1 MEKFVRFWVIY
12 WIFSFFSFCYHLL
25 CFDFCFC
32 FISWFC
38 IGIASSAVGLKVFV
52 TTGSIKKYKSMISK
66 KKKKH
71 DKIVLLAKTKS
82 ITIEV
87 LISKALIDLNI
98 SHDEFI
104 LVIGVLKEC
113 SNMNEEL
120 DNYDRWLWCPQNKV
134 N

>member
-1 MEKFVRFWVIY
+1 
-12 WIFSFFSFCYHLL
+12 
-25 CFDFCFC
+25 
-32 FISWFC
+32 
-38 IGIASSAVGLKVFV
+38 
-52 TTGSIKKYKSMISK
+52 MISK

-87 LISKALIDLNI
+87 LISKTLIDLNI

-120 DNYDRWLWCPQNKV
+120 DNYDR
-134 N
+134 